1 MILRYF
7 YDERLAQ
14 ASYLVGCAKTGEA
27 LIVDPSRD
35 IKPYLAAA
43 QREGLRIGHVA
54 ETHIHAD
61 YVSGSR
67 ELAAATGALIY
78 ISGEGGPDW
87 QYAFGSESGVV
98 QVVDG
103 DTFMVGNVK
112 VEILHTPGHTPEHIA
127 LMITDTAGA
136 DRPMGIFTGD
146 AIFVGDIGRPDL
158 LEAAAGVVGS
168 AHSGAQQ
175 QFKTVQRFKAMPDY
189 LQIWPGHGAGSACG
203 KALGAIPSTTLGYE
217 KLFSP
222 AFQIDDEAEFVA
234 WLLDGQPEP
243 PRYFAQMKKVNR
255 EGPALLADLPEVAP
269 MTRAQV
275 DSLID
280 AGAFVIDVRD
290 RDAFASAHIP
300 GTISTPVTS
309 SKVSTYIGSLYDFR
323 APVALIVPDGA
334 ALDEAMTAL
343 RGVGVDRIV
352 GVLWAHDLGPKLDAL
367 PQMTAR
373 ELAGGLASGTTAV
386 LDVRNRSEWQDK
398 HIAGAQ
404 HIPLAELYRRSAE
417 LPSSRPFGVYC
428 ASGYRAQVAVS
439 WLRANGFANAI
450 LMGEPDTV
458 WSQILPT
465 KSGSEV
471 LTA

>member
-27 LIVDPSRD
+27 LIVDPSREIQTYID
-35 IKPYLAAA
+35 AAE
-43 QREGLRIGHVA
+43 REGVRISHVA

-67 ELAAATGALIY
+67 ELAAATRALLY
-78 ISGEGGPDW
+78 VSGEGGPDW
-87 QYAFGSESGVV
+87 QYAFGTESGVV
-98 QVVDG
+98 QVMDG

-127 LMITDTAGA
+127 FMITDTAGA
-136 DRPMGIFTGD
+136 DKPMGIFTGD
-146 AIFVGDIGRPDL
+146 AVFVGDIGRPDL

-168 AHSGAQQ
+168 ADSGAHQ
-175 QFKTVQRFKAMPDY
+175 QFKTVQRFKSIPDY
-189 LQIWPGHGAGSACG
+189 LQLWPGHGAGSACG
-203 KALGAIPSTTLGYE
+203 KALGAVPSTTLGYE

-222 AFQIDDEAEFVA
+222 AFQIDDENEFVA

-255 EGPALLADLPEVAP
+255 EGPALLADLPAIKQ
-269 MTRAQV
+269 MSRAQI
-275 DSLID
+275 DTLID

-290 RDAFASAHIP
+290 RDAFADGHIP
-300 GTISTPVTS
+300 GTISTPASS

-323 APVALIVPDGA
+323 APVALVVPDGA
-334 ALDEAMTAL
+334 ALDEAVIAL
-343 RGVGVDRIV
+343 RGVGVDQIV
-352 GVLWAHDLGPKLDAL
+352 GVLWANDLGADLDTL

-373 ELAGGLASGTTAV
+373 YLADEMASGSATA
-386 LDVRNRSEWQDK
+386 LDIRNRSEWQDR
-398 HIAGAQ
+398 HVVGAK

-417 LPSSRPFGVYC
+417 LPASRPFGVYC

-439 WLRANGFANAI
+439 WLRANGFDNAV
-450 LMGEPDTV
+450 LMGDSDTV
-458 WSQILPT
+458 WSAALPT
-465 KSGSEV
+465 ESGVE
-471 LTA
+471 LQTA